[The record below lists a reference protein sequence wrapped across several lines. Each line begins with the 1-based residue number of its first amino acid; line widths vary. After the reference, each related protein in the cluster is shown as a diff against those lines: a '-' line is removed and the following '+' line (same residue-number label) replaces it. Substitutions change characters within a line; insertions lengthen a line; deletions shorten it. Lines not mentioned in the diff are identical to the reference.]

1 MFFKQ
6 LVNVCLIFFF
16 KTLRRTCLAGYNPLQ
31 LQPTICQ
38 RLPVTNPGN

>member
-1 MFFKQ
+1 MFLKISECVIDFLK
-6 LVNVCLIFFF
+6 
-16 KTLRRTCLAGYNPLQ
+16 KTLRRTCLVGYNPLQ